1 MHGARLGE
9 WVGGMELSPDGSF
22 DAANTSS
29 IHFSQG
35 HLRPSRSSGP
45 GQPQGGQGQ
54 PHPSRQFTQGQPHP
68 LMGGSFDA
76 SSGPGQSQG
85 GHGQPHSSRQFT
97 PGQPHP
103 LMGGSFDSSLSAT
116 PPLPHPLRQSAPS
129 RNPHPSTSNHTPPM
143 SPMVNVAPML
153 MGAAG
158 RAAGPS
164 SGLRQPSPARNGG
177 MMSQMKPPSHPGVA
191 PRGPT
196 SNQPHPLMGG
206 SFDASVTGTPPLP
219 KHPLRQTMPAGS
231 EVFM

>member
-9 WVGGMELSPDGSF
+9 WVGGMEPSPDGSF

-54 PHPSRQFTQGQPHP
+54 PHSSRLFTQGQSYPLMGGSFDASSGSGQSQGGNGQPRSSRQFTQPHP

-76 SSGPGQSQG
+76 
-85 GHGQPHSSRQFT
+85 
-97 PGQPHP
+97 
-103 LMGGSFDSSLSAT
+103 SLSAT

-129 RNPHPSTSNHTPPM
+129 RNPHPSTSSHTPPM
-143 SPMVNVAPML
+143 SSQMSPMVNATPMF
-153 MGAAG
+153 MGTAG

-164 SGLRQPSPARNGG
+164 SGQRQPSPARNGG

-191 PRGPT
+191 PRGPI
-196 SNQPHPLMGG
+196 SNQPHPPMGG
-206 SFDASVTGTPPLP
+206 SFDASTPHLP
-219 KHPLRQTMPAGS
+219 RHPLRQTMPAGS